1 MIILICDSVMIVFK
15 AELVE
20 KNNNCTYK
28 KYLLVKFENKN
39 HQNIINKEIWL
50 SLLYP

>member
-20 KNNNCTYK
+20 KKNNCTYK
-28 KYLLVKFENKN
+28 KYLLVEFEKN